1 MIHASLSSLP
11 AAVLPCRCQCG
22 WCLLLRLHLEMH
34 RLSTQAQ
41 RRTSAQW
48 QGLTVWPAAQP
59 LLTRLLTVDL
69 PGLMVLPK
77 RLEINIP
84 PAVTSVAEAAV
95 GHDIIMQAVASAVL
109 QACSPWPVTGAAMP
123 ARADRCRRT
132 DTL

>member
-1 MIHASLSSLP
+1 M
-11 AAVLPCRCQCG
+11 
-22 WCLLLRLHLEMH
+22 
-34 RLSTQAQ
+34 
-41 RRTSAQW
+41 
-48 QGLTVWPAAQP
+48 QP

-109 QACSPWPVTGAAMP
+109 QVHHLAGSEVGSRM
-123 ARADRCRRT
+123 
-132 DTL
+132 LL